1 MSELRAT
8 LKGLRNE
15 AQSAATSLVKRSLLG
30 ATLTVAV
37 SADDRGGATL
47 AIRSEPNDSELLGE
61 LRDSEGI
68 SFSWAEGGYGP
79 GRWFVAQAAAGETG
93 DFFDLIC
100 EDLEP
105 YLLLPVRMD
114 AIAQFAARLREWQR
128 FLAVGKN
135 GLGIPKQ
142 MGLWGE
148 LVVLRAL
155 ATNIGWDRAIKCWV
169 GPGGASQD
177 FRLDA
182 LLIEAKAVAL
192 GADAI
197 SISSLEQLSVPNG
210 STMYLAHYGTAV
222 VAPQEGEPL
231 PDAVLAIR
239 NDLRDDALLRGDFE
253 NRLLGSGYHRV
264 HEGRYAGRGFVVR
277 TCDIYAVGDDFP
289 RLDRDSVPSQIKN
302 ARYSLL
308 IKGLSKFSIQPGQLP
323 RELQGLSKTF
333 EDRP

>member
-1 MSELRAT
+1 MSELRET
-8 LKGLRNE
+8 LKSLRKD
-15 AQSAATSLVKRSLLG
+15 ARDSGTSLSKRSLLS
-30 ATLTVAV
+30 AALNVSV
-37 SADDRGGATL
+37 SADARGGASL
-47 AIRSEPNDSELLGE
+47 AIRSEPNDSDALGD

-68 SFSWAEGGYGP
+68 SFSWVDGGYGP

-100 EDLEP
+100 EDVEP
-105 YLLLPVRMD
+105 YLSLPVRAD

-128 FLAVGKN
+128 FLAVGKG

-155 ATNIGWDRAIKCWV
+155 AANIGWSRAIKSWV

-231 PDAVLAIR
+231 PDAVLTIR
-239 NDLRDDALLRGDFE
+239 NELRDDALLRGDFE

-264 HEGRYAGRGFVVR
+264 HEGRYVGRGFVIR
-277 TCDIYAVGDDFP
+277 TCDIYAVGGDFP
-289 RLDRDSVPSQIKN
+289 RLDRNAVPNQVKN

-308 IKGLSKFSIQPGQLP
+308 IKGLSKFSIQPTQLP
-323 RELQGLSKTF
+323 RELQGLPMF
-333 EDRP
+333 LGDHP

>member
-15 AQSAATSLVKRSLLG
+15 AHSAGTSLVKRSLLG
-30 ATLTVAV
+30 AMLTVAI
-37 SADDRGGATL
+37 SADERGGATL
-47 AIRSEPNDSELLGE
+47 AIRSEPSDLDAFGD

-68 SFSWAEGGYGP
+68 SFSWEDGGYGP

-105 YLLLPVRMD
+105 YLLLPTRMD

-128 FLAVGKN
+128 FLAVGKG

-155 ATNIGWDRAIKCWV
+155 AVNIGWNRAIKCWV

-182 LLIEAKAVAL
+182 LLIETKTVAL

-197 SISSLEQLSVPNG
+197 SISSLEQLSVPAG
-210 STMYLAHYGTAV
+210 SIMYLAHYGTAA
-222 VAPQEGEPL
+222 VAPNEGEPL
-231 PDAVLAIR
+231 PDAVLTIR
-239 NDLRDDALLRGDFE
+239 KTLRDDALLRGDFE

-264 HEGRYAGRGFVVR
+264 HEARYAGRGFVVR

-289 RLDRDSVPSQIKN
+289 RLDRESVSSQIKD
-302 ARYSLL
+302 ARYGLL
-308 IKGLSKFSIQPGQLP
+308 IKGLSRFAIQSDQLP
-323 RELQGLSKTF
+323 RELQGLATTF

>member
-1 MSELRAT
+1 MSELRTA
-8 LKGLRNE
+8 LKDLRDE
-15 AQSAATSLVKRSLLG
+15 AQVVGTSLVKRALLR

-37 SADDRGGATL
+37 SADERGGATL
-47 AIRSEPNDSELLGE
+47 AIRSEPSDSAALGD

-68 SFSWAEGGYGP
+68 SFSWADGGYGP
-79 GRWFVAQAAAGETG
+79 GRWFVAQAVAGETG
-93 DFFDLIC
+93 DFFGLIC

-114 AIAQFAARLREWQR
+114 AIAQFAARVREWQR
-128 FLAVGKN
+128 FLAVGKG

-148 LVVLRAL
+148 LVGLRAL
-155 ATNIGWDRAIKCWV
+155 ASNVGWDRALKGWV

-177 FRLDA
+177 FRFDG
-182 LLIEAKAVAL
+182 LLVEIKTVAL
-192 GADAI
+192 GADAL
-197 SISSLEQLSVPNG
+197 SISSLEQLSVPDG
-210 STMYLAHYGTAV
+210 STMYLAHYGAAV

-239 NDLRDDALLRGDFE
+239 KDLRDDALLRGDFE

-264 HEGRYAGRGFVVR
+264 HEARYAGRGFAIR
-277 TCDIYAVGDDFP
+277 TCDVYAVGSDFP

-302 ARYSLL
+302 ARYGLL
-308 IKGLSKFSIQPGQLP
+308 VKGLSQYVIQLDQLP
-323 RELQGLSKTF
+323 RELQGLSNLGEVRK
-333 EDRP
+333 

>member
-1 MSELRAT
+1 M
-8 LKGLRNE
+8 
-15 AQSAATSLVKRSLLG
+15 
-30 ATLTVAV
+30 
-37 SADDRGGATL
+37 
-47 AIRSEPNDSELLGE
+47 
-61 LRDSEGI
+61 
-68 SFSWAEGGYGP
+68 
-79 GRWFVAQAAAGETG
+79 AQAAAGETG

-105 YLLLPVRMD
+105 YLLLPTRMD

-128 FLAVGKN
+128 FLAVGKG

-155 ATNIGWDRAIKCWV
+155 AVNIGWNRAIKCWV

-182 LLIEAKAVAL
+182 LLIETKTVAL

-197 SISSLEQLSVPNG
+197 SISSLEQLSVPDG

-231 PDAVLAIR
+231 PDVVLAIR

-289 RLDRDSVPSQIKN
+289 RLDRNSVPSQVKN
-302 ARYSLL
+302 ARYGLL
-308 IKGLSKFSIQPGQLP
+308 VKGLSRFAVQPGQLP
-323 RELQGLSKTF
+323 RELQGLSRTF

>member
-1 MSELRAT
+1 MSELRAM
-8 LKGLRNE
+8 LKGLREE
-15 AQSAATSLVKRSLLG
+15 AKAAGVPLVKRSLLG
-30 ATLTVAV
+30 ATLTVAI
-37 SADDRGGATL
+37 SADERGGATL
-47 AIRSEPNDSELLGE
+47 AIRSEPSDSDAFGD

-68 SFSWAEGGYGP
+68 SFSWVDGGYGP

-100 EDLEP
+100 EDVEP

-114 AIAQFAARLREWQR
+114 AIAQFAARVREWQR
-128 FLAVGKN
+128 FLAVGKG
-135 GLGIPKQ
+135 GLGVPKQ

-155 ATNIGWDRAIKCWV
+155 ATNIGWNRALKGWV

-177 FRLDA
+177 FRLDG
-182 LLIEAKAVAL
+182 LLVEIKTVAL
-192 GADAI
+192 GADAL
-197 SISSLEQLSVPNG
+197 SISSLEQLSVSDG
-210 STMYLAHYGTAV
+210 STMYLAHYGAAV

-264 HEGRYAGRGFVVR
+264 HEGRYTGRGFVVR

-289 RLDRDSVPSQIKN
+289 RLDRDSVPSQVKN
-302 ARYSLL
+302 ARYGLL
-308 IKGLSKFSIQPGQLP
+308 VKGLSRFAVQPGQLP
-323 RELQGLSKTF
+323 RELQGLSRTF

>member
-8 LKGLRNE
+8 LKGLREE
-15 AQSAATSLVKRSLLG
+15 AKGAGGSLVKRSLLN
-30 ATLTVAV
+30 AILTVAV
-37 SADDRGGATL
+37 SADERGGATL
-47 AIRSEPNDSELLGE
+47 AIRSESSDSDAFRD

-68 SFSWAEGGYGP
+68 SFAWEDGGYGP

-105 YLLLPVRMD
+105 YLLLPRRMD
-114 AIAQFAARLREWQR
+114 AIAQFAARVREWQR
-128 FLAVGKN
+128 FLAVGKG

-148 LVVLRAL
+148 LVVLRVL
-155 ATNIGWDRAIKCWV
+155 ATNVGWDRALKAWV

-177 FRLDA
+177 FKLDA
-182 LLIEAKAVAL
+182 LLVETKTMKL

-197 SISSLEQLSVPNG
+197 SISSLEQLSVPDG
-210 STMYLAHYGTAV
+210 STMYLAHYGAAT
-222 VAPQEGEPL
+222 VAPNEGEPL
-231 PDAVLAIR
+231 PDAVHAIR
-239 NDLRDDALLRGDFE
+239 SALRDDDLLRGDFE

-264 HEGRYAGRGFVVR
+264 HEARYVGRGFAVR
-277 TCDIYAVGDDFP
+277 TRDVYAVGSDFP

-302 ARYSLL
+302 ARYGLL
-308 IKGLSKFSIQPGQLP
+308 VKGLSQFVIQPDQLP
-323 RELQGLSKTF
+323 RELHGLSKSG
-333 EDRP
+333 EVRK